1 MSHSALLAKCEMISL
16 ESESGAAA
24 SAFAVKR
31 LPDYFNAVKNF
42 MAKSVTTPF
51 ERHFS
56 GSNNRFDWTR
66 GALRHFSY
74 IELQDT
80 LVACPLGFKGDY
92 VNYTK
97 ALLEA
102 SELASQVF
110 GKCLVPYN
118 AWLEAKLG
126 DPSTFNS
133 LITAKVE
140 GYQKLEVEKQIDH
153 LHKFFVDNGREFGE
167 TAYKNLVR
175 RNNDWAEIADR
186 MRKIE
191 AIFTDEQHKYVMD
204 TTSRLTK
211 NLDTLL
217 HRLETESHN
226 YKLSSPAIKTLA
238 ERSYECARAVEYYAL
253 VRGKVVEMES
263 ALKDLSVHLNDK
275 RSFSSESIAFEG
287 MLQDA
292 FNKIKSAF
300 REKKPDLSQQK
311 GIYNRVKA
319 IEDYYSKTY
328 LNGKWMASRS
338 FASGDV
344 HVGALLQYLCKDEKL
359 VDNIAERA
367 LQHGESLKNQTLKWG
382 ESYSKFAKGCDDII
396 SWILSNQNLPAEKIY
411 QEASRRLNE
420 LDDSCDKFVLNTS
433 NLLDLD
439 AHTKYDFH
447 VGKDHFKNQ
456 SKAPVETVAL
466 TPDQIKPVASAV
478 VDLIGMF
485 WDLHDKVYL
494 LKHSIEDVR
503 NSELYDALFD
513 LDEENGGM
521 LFSALFYDSHTERY
535 SGRLFSAQG
544 SIFDIA
550 HALDRWLFLSVK

>member
-56 GSNNRFDWTR
+56 GTNDRFDWTR
-66 GALRHFSY
+66 GALRRFSY
-74 IELQDT
+74 IELQDM

-97 ALLEA
+97 ALLDA

-140 GYQKLEVEKQIDH
+140 GYQKLEVEKEIDH
-153 LHKFFVDNGREFGE
+153 LQKFFIDSGREFGE

-175 RNNDWAEIADR
+175 RNNDWAEITDR

-253 VRGKVVEMES
+253 VRGKVVEMET
-263 ALKDLSVHLNDK
+263 ALKDL
-275 RSFSSESIAFEG
+275 
-287 MLQDA
+287 Q
-292 FNKIKSAF
+292 
-300 REKKPDLSQQK
+300 EKVNAVL
-311 GIYNRVKA
+311 
-319 IEDYYSKTY
+319 E
-328 LNGKWMASRS
+328 
-338 FASGDV
+338 
-344 HVGALLQYLCKDEKL
+344 
-359 VDNIAERA
+359 
-367 LQHGESLKNQTLKWG
+367 NQRPK
-382 ESYSKFAKGCDDII
+382 
-396 SWILSNQNLPAEKIY
+396 
-411 QEASRRLNE
+411 
-420 LDDSCDKFVLNTS
+420 
-433 NLLDLD
+433 
-439 AHTKYDFH
+439 
-447 VGKDHFKNQ
+447 
-456 SKAPVETVAL
+456 
-466 TPDQIKPVASAV
+466 
-478 VDLIGMF
+478 
-485 WDLHDKVYL
+485 
-494 LKHSIEDVR
+494 
-503 NSELYDALFD
+503 
-513 LDEENGGM
+513 
-521 LFSALFYDSHTERY
+521 
-535 SGRLFSAQG
+535 
-544 SIFDIA
+544 
-550 HALDRWLFLSVK
+550 